1 MISLKDTAA
10 AFLTYKK
17 WPIFATNDANLICTQ
32 FQGHNGKWNTFIQCH
47 PEQPIVIIYSL
58 FPHPCPEHKEND
70 LLRLVATLND
80 GLMIGN
86 FEYNFEHREVRF
98 KTSMNATH
106 MNEKLEIFDA
116 PIYHNFLAMDQYFTR
131 LKALIQPNPSP

>member
-10 AFLTYKK
+10 AFLTYKNR
-17 WPIFATNDANLICTQ
+17 IFATNDPNLICTQ

-86 FEYNFEHREVRF
+86 FEYNWEHR
-98 KTSMNATH
+98 
-106 MNEKLEIFDA
+106 
-116 PIYHNFLAMDQYFTR
+116 
-131 LKALIQPNPSP
+131 LKSASKHR